1 MLFQPCIGSIK
12 TRQEDTS
19 QTFKNRRRQKKL
31 SGSCTHPSI
40 GSISL
45 QLQNHSVKWSRNA
58 ISELKYEIQLIEQT
72 PQNNSRKTLIT
83 VARLKVTLAKG
94 LKVLAGRLKRADPT
108 QNQKS

>member
-1 MLFQPCIGSIK
+1 MLFQSCNGNIK

-40 GSISL
+40 GSITL
-45 QLQNHSVKWSRNA
+45 QFMNHSVKWSLNA

-72 PQNNSRKTLIT
+72 P
-83 VARLKVTLAKG
+83 KVTP
-94 LKVLAGRLKRADPT
+94 AGY
-108 QNQKS
+108 